1 MNFTTV
7 LCFKGMHEVAREL
20 SNPYNT
26 VPNDLPLNNFQAQ
39 FNEALVTMYAGFHP
53 DSWKKQEVEEE
64 VEEQTAV
71 EEDDLITA
79 PEKPPDLAGVSDEE
93 KEGELGS
100 AI

>member
-1 MNFTTV
+1 
-7 LCFKGMHEVAREL
+7 MHEVAREL

-53 DSWKKQEVEEE
+53 DSWKKEE
-64 VEEQTAV
+64 VEEKTAV
-71 EEDDLITA
+71 LEEDDIITA
-79 PEKPPDLAGVSDEE
+79 PEKPPVLAGVSDEE
-93 KEGELGS
+93 KEGKLGS